1 MKATKKD
8 LRNNYFYVI
17 RAGYCELQN
26 LTRNARE
33 IGRGSGVYGWNW
45 TAYELEATDGVRVC
59 ICTGYRDLTGSDIK
73 GKSQFEKEAENI
85 CKNRTISW
93 EEMQKQL
100 KALQARFADYCIK
113 TIKGE

>member
-8 LRNNYFYVI
+8 LRNNYYYII

-45 TAYELEATDGVRVC
+45 TAYELEAANGARVC
-59 ICTGYRDLTGSDIK
+59 ICTGYRDLTGADIK

-85 CKNRTISW
+85 CKNRAISR

-100 KALQARFADYCIK
+100 KAVQARFADHCIK
-113 TIKGE
+113 IIKG